1 MRRNQKGTQPV
12 GLIGIPAPR
21 SCRRTG
27 VRRLAAAFALLFL
40 AAGPCGAQEAWEGNA
55 AVVRRGTF
63 PEAGLFAASN
73 SFPRDSR
80 VEVRSLV
87 TGTTVQVTI
96 LQRIEDTD
104 NIFILLSEQAA
115 ERLGVSGSEVVRVT
129 ARLVT
134 GPPAGSWKP
143 DGEQAFNP
151 DPDINPAAELQ
162 ARDLEPPPL
171 EEPASEPPA
180 ELPAEPPAAEAAP
193 TDAPAAPD
201 AAAAPERPAVEAPP
215 TDVASPAA
223 APPTIEEPS
232 PEQERLAELQ
242 RRLPQ
247 KQLFHPPR
255 QSERFALSVPE
266 EPAESEEPAE
276 PAVVEAPE
284 EAPAEEEPAQ
294 TPAIVEVEAEEA
306 PEAEEALGPP
316 ESEPRVS
323 LAGPQET
330 RDALAVELPVPRPL
344 EPDRPEVEGARLPA
358 PEEEQPLALEPAT
371 PPLELP
377 EEAPAEI
384 RAAATEAVEERTE
397 IAEAAEPEPAARET
411 EGPAEEPAVA
421 AAAPL
426 APVLTPQ
433 AYFLQLG
440 AYSSRTLAEKLARD
454 LGPNYQVSIL
464 PTADRTRTVYK
475 VLIGPL
481 NTDESGTLLYLFKAR
496 GFKDAFL
503 RYVE

>member
-12 GLIGIPAPR
+12 GMIGIPAPG
-21 SCRRTG
+21 SSRRTG
-27 VRRLAAAFALLFL
+27 LRRLGTALALLFL
-40 AAGPCGAQEAWEGNA
+40 AAGLCNAQEAWEGNA
-55 AVVRRGTF
+55 AMVRRGTF
-63 PEAGLFAASN
+63 PETGLFAASN

-87 TGTTVQVTI
+87 TGTTVQVTVV
-96 LQRIEDTD
+96 QRIEETD

-115 ERLGVSGSEVVRVT
+115 ERLGVSGSEVVRVA
-129 ARLVT
+129 ARLIT
-134 GPPAGSWKP
+134 GPPASSWKP

-162 ARDLEPPPL
+162 ARDLEPALLAEAPAEPAPLETPP
-171 EEPASEPPA
+171 EEPAAEAPGEAPSAAAEPPPTA
-180 ELPAEPPAAEAAP
+180 AEPPAAEAP
-193 TDAPAAPD
+193 
-201 AAAAPERPAVEAPP
+201 PAV
-215 TDVASPAA
+215 DR
-223 APPTIEEPS
+223 PS

-242 RRLPQ
+242 QRLPQ
-247 KQLFHPPR
+247 KQLFQPPR

-266 EPAESEEPAE
+266 EPALPEEPAE
-276 PAVVEAPE
+276 PEAEPPAEEPPPEEPAVAEVPE

-294 TPAIVEVEAEEA
+294 PPVVVELEAEQ
-306 PEAEEALGPP
+306 ALEPLEP
-316 ESEPRVS
+316 EPRVS

-330 RDALAVELPVPRPL
+330 RDALAVELPVPSPL
-344 EPDRPEVEGARLPA
+344 EPDRPEAEGTRLAA
-358 PEEEQPLALEPAT
+358 PQEEQPLALEPAA
-371 PPLELP
+371 PPLEL
-377 EEAPAEI
+377 
-384 RAAATEAVEERTE
+384 
-397 IAEAAEPEPAARET
+397 
-411 EGPAEEPAVA
+411 PAEEPAVEA
-421 AAAPL
+421 PPAGEPAVAVAAPP

-464 PTADRTRTVYK
+464 PTADRTRTIYK